1 MPAHQLP
8 IFIGIN
14 IFMTPEIRQQ
24 LAKPFMWLVIV
35 LGAMA
40 GWHSITNLSSKE
52 LDFGYL
58 LIVCITL
65 GFASRIIVQIPRC
78 KGQISVS
85 DTFVLLSLL
94 LYGVEAAVL
103 LAGADALVSCLRVS
117 KKKLNIAYNTAVF
130 ICSTFLTGM
139 TLRLLFGSMT
149 GLTEQDF
156 SPAFLLA
163 LSIMG
168 LVQYGANS
176 GLIAIVVAFRA
187 GEPIWNMWRDNFL
200 WTSLTYFAGAFAA
213 GIIVKLSLMIGL
225 FALLAT
231 TPIIAIIYFT
241 YSTYLK
247 NVESAAKQAELARS
261 HVEELN
267 KHIAEQERISNAL
280 KESEEHFRTAF
291 DHAVG
296 MALVSPD
303 GHWLEVNESLSTL
316 IGYSQDELRNM
327 SFRTITHADD
337 LGQTLV
343 KIQEL
348 IEGVISSFQLE
359 NRYIHKQGHTIWVL
373 SSASLVRD
381 ESGKPRHM
389 VFQVQNISDR
399 KQAEDQVRY
408 AAFHDG
414 LTGLPNRTLLSD
426 RMSMA
431 VERAKK
437 NSDYNFAVL
446 FIDLDRFK
454 VVNDT
459 MGHEMGDKLL
469 VDLANRLKECVRT
482 IDTLARLGGDEFAI
496 LLDSITNPKLALDI
510 AERIQESLSQPFDLY
525 GQEFFTSASIGISFS
540 TLGYDSPEDILRD
553 ADTAMY
559 RAKANGKARH
569 EVFDLGM
576 HTRAVESLKL
586 ENDLRQ
592 GIERG
597 EIHAY
602 YQPIMSLQNNSISG
616 FEALARWEHPERG
629 LISPIDFI
637 TLAEETGLIVPLGM
651 KILKDSCRQLRQWQL
666 KYKTEEPLTMSINLS
681 GKQFAQRDL
690 VEEIRK
696 VIRDAQIDPECIR
709 LEITESIVIENASAA
724 SDTLKQLKAIGVRL
738 AIDDFGTGYSS
749 LSYLHRFPFDI
760 LKIDRSFVN
769 RMNTDK
775 DSLSI
780 VETII
785 TLANKLGK
793 SVVAEGVETERH
805 KDILSELL
813 CNYGQGYLFSKPL
826 NSFDAEKFMQNNP
839 VFSIDGDQSLKAI
852 SPIDIEAV
860 TNQYAM

>member
-1 MPAHQLP
+1 M
-8 IFIGIN
+8 
-14 IFMTPEIRQQ
+14 
-24 LAKPFMWLVIV
+24 AKPYMWLVIL
-35 LGAMA
+35 LGAIA
-40 GWHSITNLSSKE
+40 GAYSVVNLSVEK

-58 LIVCITL
+58 MLAAVTL

-103 LAGADALVSCLRVS
+103 LAGADALASCLRVS
-117 KKKLNIAYNTAVF
+117 KKNLYIAFNTAVF
-130 ICSTFLTGM
+130 LCSTILTGM
-139 TLRLLFGSMT
+139 TLRWLFGSMT
-149 GLTEQDF
+149 ALTIQDF
-156 SPAFLLA
+156 SPSFLFA

-176 GLIAIVVAFRA
+176 GFIAVAVALRA
-187 GEPIWNMWRDNFL
+187 GEPIWKMWRENFL
-200 WTSLTYFAGAFAA
+200 WTSLTYFAGAFTA
-213 GIIVKLSLMIGL
+213 GIIAKMSITIGL
-225 FALLAT
+225 FAFLAT
-231 TPIIAIIYFT
+231 APIIAIIYFT
-241 YSTYLK
+241 YCTYLK
-247 NVESAAKQAELARS
+247 NFETATKQAEQAQT

-280 KESEEHFRTAF
+280 KESEEHFRSAF

-296 MALVSPD
+296 MALVSTD
-303 GHWLEVNESLSTL
+303 GHWLEVNESLSAL
-316 IGYSQDELRNM
+316 VGYTREELRNM
-327 SFRTITHADD
+327 SFRTIMHPED
-337 LGQTLV
+337 LGLTLV
-343 KIQEL
+343 KMQEL
-348 IEGVISSFQLE
+348 VEGVIPSFQLE
-359 NRYIHKQGHTIWVL
+359 NRYIHKQGHTLWVL

-381 ESGKPRHM
+381 EDDKARHM

-399 KQAEDQVRY
+399 KQAEDQIRY

-431 VERAKK
+431 VERAKRS
-437 NSDYNFAVL
+437 NDYNFAVL

-469 VDLANRLKECVRT
+469 VDLSNRLKECVRT
-482 IDTLARLGGDEFAI
+482 VDTLARLGGDEFAI
-496 LLDSITNPKLALDI
+496 LLEGIINPELAIEI
-510 AERIQESLSQPFDLY
+510 AERIQESLSRPFDLD

-540 TLGYDSPEDILRD
+540 TLGYESPEDILRD

-559 RAKANGKARH
+559 RAKASGKARH
-569 EVFDLGM
+569 EVFDLDM
-576 HTRAVESLKL
+576 HTRAVEALKL

-597 EIHAY
+597 EIHAH
-602 YQPIMSLQNNSISG
+602 YQPIISLRNGAVTG

-629 LISPIDFI
+629 LISPVDFI
-637 TLAEETGLIVPLGM
+637 PLAEETGLIVPLGI
-651 KILKDSCRQLRQWQL
+651 KILKEACRQLRSWQL
-666 KYKTEEPLTMSINLS
+666 ILNTEQPLTMSVNLS
-681 GKQFAQRDL
+681 GKQFVQKDL

-696 VIRDAQIDPECIR
+696 VIRDAQIEPSCIR
-709 LEITESIVIENASAA
+709 LEITESIVMENASAA
-724 SDTLKQLKAIGVRL
+724 IDTLKQLKSIGVL
-738 AIDDFGTGYSS
+738 LSIDDFGTGYSS

-760 LKIDRSFVN
+760 IKIDRSFVS
-769 RMNTDK
+769 RTNTDK

-793 SVVAEGVETERH
+793 LVVAEGVETEAHRN
-805 KDILSELL
+805 ILSELL
-813 CNYGQGYLFSKPL
+813 CDYGQGYLFSKPL
-826 NSFDAEKFMQNNP
+826 NSGDAEEFLQSNP
-839 VFSIDGDQSLKAI
+839 VSQNESDQTVKVI
-852 SPIDIEAV
+852 SQVNIE
-860 TNQYAM
+860 TEINQYAM

>member
-1 MPAHQLP
+1 
-8 IFIGIN
+8 
-14 IFMTPEIRQQ
+14 MTSETRQQ
-24 LAKPFMWLVIV
+24 LAKPFMWVVIV

-40 GWHSITNLSSKE
+40 GLHSIVNLAARE
-52 LDFGYL
+52 IGFGYL
-58 LIVCITL
+58 LLAGITL

-103 LAGADALVSCLRVS
+103 LAGADALASSLRVS
-117 KKKLNIAYNTAVF
+117 KKKLNIAFNTAVF
-130 ICSTFLTGM
+130 LCSTLLTGL
-139 TLRLLFGSMT
+139 TLRMMFGSMT
-149 GLTEQDF
+149 ALTVQDF

-163 LSIMG
+163 LSVMG
-168 LVQYGANS
+168 IVQYAANS
-176 GLIAIVVAFRA
+176 GFVATAVGLRA
-187 GEPIWNMWRDNFL
+187 GEQIWKMWRENFL

-213 GIIVKLSLMIGL
+213 GIIAKLSATIGI
-225 FALLAT
+225 FAFLAT
-231 TPIIAIIYFT
+231 APIIAIIYFT
-241 YSTYLK
+241 YCTYLK
-247 NVESAAKQAELARS
+247 NVEAAAKQAELAQT

-267 KHIAEQERISNAL
+267 KHIAEQDRISNAL

-303 GHWLEVNESLSTL
+303 GHWLEVNESLSAL
-316 IGYSQDELRNM
+316 VGYTQEELKNM
-327 SFRTITHADD
+327 SFRIITHPED
-337 LGQTLV
+337 LGPKLV
-343 KIQEL
+343 KMQEL
-348 IEGVISSFQLE
+348 TEGVVNSFQLE
-359 NRYIHKQGHTIWVL
+359 NRYLHKQGHTIWVL

-381 ESGKPRHM
+381 EDGKPRHM

-399 KQAEDQVRY
+399 KQAEDQIRY

-431 VERAKK
+431 VERAKR
-437 NSDYNFAVL
+437 SIDYNYAVL

-469 VDLANRLKECVRT
+469 IDLSNRLKECVRT
-482 IDTLARLGGDEFAI
+482 VDTLARLGGDEFAI
-496 LLDSITNPKLALDI
+496 LLDGITNQELAIEI
-510 AERIQESLSQPFDLY
+510 ATRIQESLSQPFDLD

-540 TLGYDSPEDILRD
+540 TLGYESPEDILRD

-576 HTRAVESLKL
+576 HTRAVEALKL

-592 GIERG
+592 GIERN
-597 EIHAY
+597 EVCAH
-602 YQPIMSLQNNSISG
+602 YQPIMSLQNGTVTG
-616 FEALARWEHPERG
+616 FEALARWEHPKRG
-629 LISPIDFI
+629 LISPVDFI
-637 TLAEETGLIVPLGM
+637 PLAEDTGLIVPLGM
-651 KILKDSCRQLRQWQL
+651 KIFKEACQKLRHWQL
-666 KYKTEEPLTMSINLS
+666 IFNTEEPLTMSINLS
-681 GKQFAQRDL
+681 GKQFVQKDL

-696 VIRDAQIDPECIR
+696 VIRDAQIDPSCIR
-709 LEITESIVIENASAA
+709 LEITESIVMENASAA
-724 SDTLKQLKAIGVRL
+724 IDTLKQLKSIGVQL
-738 AIDDFGTGYSS
+738 SIDDFGTGYSS

-760 LKIDRSFVN
+760 LKIDRSFVS
-769 RMNTDK
+769 RMSTDK

-793 SVVAEGVETERH
+793 TTVAEGVETEGH
-805 KDILSELL
+805 KDILRQLS
-813 CNYGQGYLFSKPL
+813 CDYGQGYLFSKPL
-826 NSFDAEKFMQNNP
+826 NSDNAEEFLLKHTNTQN
-839 VFSIDGDQSLKAI
+839 DRDQSIKVVSQI
-852 SPIDIEAV
+852 NIETVA
-860 TNQYAM
+860 NQYSM